1 MQIKK
6 KWNKILEI
14 NILHYIHLPLG
25 ILFHEFFLAKSNFY
39 TSILLTTRG
48 LLRNWRTHTKAV
60 MGIWIG
66 MSPHWIDGWPRG
78 MMRPHLNVSSGSN
91 SGRIRNSTS
100 IKFGGRS

>member
-6 KWNKILEI
+6 KNGTKFLKSIY
-14 NILHYIHLPLG
+14 YIHLPLG

-91 SGRIRNSTS
+91 TGRIRNSTS